1 MLNFSGVPEGA
12 CGPAELAKFQA
23 VIPEFQIKV
32 FSATSQV
39 EVLYKGPEAGQII
52 YLILDEKL
60 QHYNVING
68 KVLTWNI
75 SIFDLNLHR
84 QYSHSTERSLES
96 KWLLWSNCAETTN

>member
-1 MLNFSGVPEGA
+1 MNFSGVPEGA

-23 VIPEFQIKV
+23 VLPEFQIKV

-60 QHYNVING
+60 QHYNVIKG
-68 KVLTWNI
+68 KVLT
-75 SIFDLNLHR
+75 
-84 QYSHSTERSLES
+84 
-96 KWLLWSNCAETTN
+96 